1 VQIDNKRLILPLRYL
16 FLFSFQDQDR
26 DRMRVE
32 LEESEVSLFVR
43 LVEVSSSFG
52 CRVGYCALRPV
63 GSRCFGRGFLDVPVS
78 LRFPSN
84 LCFERGEVI

>member
-1 VQIDNKRLILPLRYL
+1 MQIDNKRLILPPRYL

-43 LVEVSSSFG
+43 LAEVSSSFG

-63 GSRCFGRGFLDVPVS
+63 DPVASAGAFWTCLCHFGSYRTSVSREGR
-78 LRFPSN
+78 
-84 LCFERGEVI
+84 